1 MFLLPLKRSWNI
13 HGRSYTQIST
23 VYSRSVGWE
32 PWEDKAILDYVTVNG
47 TKWSDLVQHCLPHK
61 TRNACKVRWNTVLN
75 PTLKRGPLTP
85 MEGDLLRQG
94 VTEIGFGKWTKI
106 AEKYMPDRS
115 PHQLSNAWTTS
126 LDPTLVKRK
135 PWTQEEDEKL
145 LEGIKRFGF
154 GQWTSIKR
162 QWLPHRAHQTIRN
175 RYVYHLDPTL
185 QRDKEWTT
193 DEVDI
198 LLRRTVLFGTDD
210 WRKVAEGLAG
220 RSPPQCRRKY
230 TRHIDPARTRR
241 GTAWSDKDQKLF
253 WELVRIH
260 QGRWKDISK
269 YMARTEEECL
279 FQFSLV
285 LQRDLKV
292 FYPAD
297 VIKQQKDET
306 RPAWKRRIAE
316 IMSNH
321 LSQEQCAELES
332 SKSLTSGTTTDQK
345 HLTKDCENVGSDR
358 GKQHKVGRRMILWTE
373 EESSLLERLVEKY
386 GNNWDLVAQHH
397 GTKSARQCGNRYKN
411 VIRYRNNDNSATTNN
426 YIHNQPLTKNE
437 KDLIVQGVDMFGH
450 DWIAIANTYLPR
462 RKPHQCM
469 RWYMANVKHDNKQ
482 LDDDIHYDE
491 LDGTTTS
498 TPTATA
504 LLERSSRHGAG
515 RGRWTVEED
524 ERLRFAMN
532 EYSNNDNNRNT
543 VDWIKV
549 ATLVNTGRT
558 PLQCRQHWNYTLQPS
573 IIKKGHWS
581 WDEKLQLVELVQKNE
596 MAADN
601 NNNTT
606 AAQIDDEFATKEGFW
621 KTVAKTLNTGR
632 SSWSCRL
639 KYNYMVRTGTL
650 FKS

>member
-13 HGRSYTQIST
+13 HGRSYAQISSLYT
-23 VYSRSVGWE
+23 RSNGWE
-32 PWEDKAILDYVTVNG
+32 AWEDKVMLDYVVVNG
-47 TKWSDLVQHCLPHK
+47 TKWRDLVQHCLPHK
-61 TRNACKVRWNTVLN
+61 TRNACMIPWNTVLN

-85 MEGDLLRQG
+85 MERDLLQQG
-94 VTEIGFGKWTKI
+94 VTEIGLGKWTKI

-115 PHQLSNAWTTS
+115 PHQLANAWTTS

-135 PWTQEEDEKL
+135 AWTQEEDEKL
-145 LEGIKRFGF
+145 LEGIKHYGL
-154 GQWTSIKR
+154 GQWTKIKR
-162 QWLPHRAHQTIRN
+162 KWLPHRAHQTIRN

-185 QRDKEWTT
+185 QHDKEWTT

-210 WRKVAEGLAG
+210 WRKVAEGLDG

-230 TRHIDPARTRR
+230 IRHVDPSRTRR
-241 GTAWSDKDQKLF
+241 GTAWNDKDLKLF

-260 QGRWKDISK
+260 QGGWKEISK
-269 YMARTEEECL
+269 YMGRAEEECL
-279 FQFSLV
+279 VQFSLA

-321 LSQEQCAELES
+321 LSQEQGAMVEP
-332 SKSLTSGTTTDQK
+332 SKSRTLETTTTTTTVTDQ
-345 HLTKDCENVGSDR
+345 TKDC
-358 GKQHKVGRRMILWTE
+358 GKQHKTGQRIILWTA
-373 EESSLLERLVEKY
+373 EESSLLEQLVEKY
-386 GNNWDLVAQHH
+386 GQNWDLVAQHH

-411 VIRYRNNDNSATTNN
+411 VIRYQNSDSTKD

-437 KDLIVQGVDMFGH
+437 KNLIIQGVDMFGH
-450 DWIAIANTYLPR
+450 DWIAITNTYLPQ
-462 RKPHQCM
+462 RKPLQCR
-469 RWYMANVKHDNKQ
+469 RWYLANFEHDNNKQ
-482 LDDDIHYDE
+482 LDDDD
-491 LDGTTTS
+491 DDDDDDD
-498 TPTATA
+498 TAT
-504 LLERSSRHGAG
+504 LLARSSSRHGDG

-532 EYSNNDNNRNT
+532 EYGGNT
-543 VDWIKV
+543 VDWNKV
-549 ATLVNTGRT
+549 ATLVYTGRT
-558 PLQCRQHWNYTLQPS
+558 PLQCRQHWNYTLQPT
-573 IIKKGHWS
+573 IIKKGQWS
-581 WDEKLQLVELVQKNE
+581 WEEKLQLVELVQKNQ
-596 MAADN
+596 MADN
-601 NNNTT
+601 NTKTTT
-606 AAQIDDEFATKEGFW
+606 AHMDDAFATKERFW
-621 KTVAKTLNTGR
+621 ETVANTLKTGR
-632 SSWSCRL
+632 SSWACRL